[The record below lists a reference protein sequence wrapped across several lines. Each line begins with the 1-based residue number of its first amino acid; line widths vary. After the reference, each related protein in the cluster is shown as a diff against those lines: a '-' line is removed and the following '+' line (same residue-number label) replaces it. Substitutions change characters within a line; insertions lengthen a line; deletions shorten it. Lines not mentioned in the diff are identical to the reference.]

1 MIIFSKLRYKN
12 FLSTGDRF
20 TEIDFLRSP
29 ATLVTGG
36 NGAGKSTMLDAIA
49 FALFGK
55 AHRNINKPQ
64 LVNSVN
70 QKQAL
75 VEVEFEA
82 GKKQYMIRRGIGP
95 ARFEIHMN
103 GKLVDQSSTVRDYQL
118 FLEQNILKM
127 NYKTFHQVVVL
138 GSSSFTP
145 FMQLTANHR
154 RQVIENL
161 LDISVFTQMNQLL
174 KEESARVRDETKDV
188 TTQTSLLEGKVD
200 MQTDHI
206 AQLEA
211 MADDQL
217 AEKQQLI
224 KDLTSQ
230 GKALAGKADGLQE
243 KIDNSRAEYRVH
255 KKEIDSKLKVVRER
269 LATLGAEHKAASKHL
284 TFFEHNDTCPTC
296 TQDIEDE
303 FKATKVRD
311 LNHDVEVASG
321 YIAEHEVERED
332 AMKLMDALSKVL
344 DAIQR
349 DEKRIAG
356 YNSEAKQ
363 IMKQITSLQNEVSLL
378 QKKTEDTVAAREAL
392 VDIEAQLSQY
402 RDRKIALTEEMSY
415 NSVAFEMLKDSGIK
429 TKIIKQY
436 LPPMNRL
443 INEYLH
449 ILDFFVLFEMDESFN
464 ETILSRHRDSFSY
477 SSFSEGEKQR
487 IDLAILFTW
496 RQIAKMKN
504 SVATNLLIL
513 DETFDSSL
521 DVDGIDNLMKIL
533 STLDAD
539 TNVFVISHKGHLM
552 AEKFEHGLKFEKV
565 NNFSVMKEN

>member
-1 MIIFSKLRYKN
+1 MIIFSKLRYRN
-12 FLSTGDRF
+12 FLSTGDTF

-55 AHRNINKPQ
+55 AHRNIVKPQ

-75 VEVEFEA
+75 VEVEFEV
-82 GKKQYMIRRGIGP
+82 GKKQYMIRRGIAP
-95 ARFEIHMN
+95 SRFEIYMDGN
-103 GKLVDQSSTVRDYQL
+103 LVDQSSTVRDYQL

-188 TTQTSLLEGKVD
+188 VTQISLLEGRVD

-217 AEKQQLI
+217 VEKQQLI
-224 KDLTSQ
+224 KDLTEQ
-230 GKALAGKADGLQE
+230 GKALAGKADGLQV
-243 KIDNSRAEYRVH
+243 KIDNSRAEYNAH
-255 KKEIDSKLKVVRER
+255 KKEIDSKLKVIRER
-269 LATLGAEHKAASKHL
+269 LATLGAEHSAATKHL
-284 TFFEHNDTCPTC
+284 TFFEHNDICPTC
-296 TQDIEDE
+296 TQDIHPDV
-303 FKATKVRD
+303 KYDKIADLDGDIVRTECD
-311 LNHDVEVASG
+311 MKEYEA
-321 YIAEHEVERED
+321 ERED
-332 AMKLMDALSKVL
+332 SMKLMDALTKVL

-349 DEKRIAG
+349 DEKLIAG

-363 IMKQITSLQNEVSLL
+363 IMKQITSLQDEVSSL
-378 QKKTEDTVAAREAL
+378 QKKTEDTVTAREAL
-392 VDIEAQLSQY
+392 ADIESQLSQY
-402 RDRKIALTEEMSY
+402 KERKVTLTEEMSY
-415 NSVAFEMLKDSGIK
+415 NSVVFEMLKDSGIK

-436 LPPMNRL
+436 LPAINRL

-533 STLDAD
+533 STLDSD

-552 AEKFEHGLKFEKV
+552 AEKFEHGLKFEKIH
-565 NNFSVMKEN
+565 NFSVMKEN

>member
-12 FLSTGDRF
+12 FLSTGDSF

-36 NGAGKSTMLDAIA
+36 NGAGKSTMLDALA
-49 FALFGK
+49 FVLFGK

-70 QKQAL
+70 QKNAV
-75 VEVEFEA
+75 VEVEFESN
-82 GKKQYMIRRGIGP
+82 KKQYLVRRCISP
-95 ARFEIHMN
+95 ARFEIFMN
-103 GKLVDQSSTVRDYQL
+103 GNLVDQSSTVRDYQL

-188 TTQTSLLEGKVD
+188 ATQTSLLEGKVD
-200 MQTDHI
+200 MQTEHI

-211 MADDQL
+211 LADDQL

-224 KDLTSQ
+224 EDLTEQ

-243 KIDNSRAEYRVH
+243 KIDNSRAEYNTH

-269 LATLGAEHKAASKHL
+269 LATLGAEHKAAAKHL
-284 TFFEHNDTCPTC
+284 TFFENNDTCPTC
-296 TQDIEDE
+296 TQNIHPDVKHDKIADLDGDI
-303 FKATKVRD
+303 VRTECD
-311 LNHDVEVASG
+311 MKQ
-321 YIAEHEVERED
+321 HEAERED
-332 AMKLMDALSKVL
+332 AMKLMDALSKVM

-363 IMKQITSLQNEVSLL
+363 IMKQINTLQSEVSLL
-378 QKKTEDTVAAREAL
+378 QKKAEDTIAARETLAE
-392 VDIEAQLSQY
+392 IESQLSQY
-402 RDRKIALTEEMSY
+402 KERKIALTEEMSY
-415 NSVAFEMLKDSGIK
+415 NSVVFEMLKDSGIK

-436 LPPMNRL
+436 LPAMNRL

-449 ILDFFVLFEMDESFN
+449 VLDFFVLFEMDESFN

-504 SVATNLLIL
+504 SVATNLLML

-533 STLDAD
+533 STLDSD

>member
-1 MIIFSKLRYKN
+1 MLIFSKLRYKN
-12 FLSTGDRF
+12 FLSTGDTF

-36 NGAGKSTMLDAIA
+36 NGAGKSTMLDALA

-70 QKQAL
+70 QKNAM
-75 VEVEFEA
+75 VEVEFES
-82 GKKQYMIRRGIGP
+82 GKKQYMVRRGIAP
-95 ARFEIHMN
+95 AKFEIYMN
-103 GKLVDQSSTVRDYQL
+103 GKLVDQSSTARDYQL

-145 FMQLTANHR
+145 FMQLSANHR

-161 LDISVFTQMNQLL
+161 LDISVFTQMNQIL
-174 KEESARVRDETKDV
+174 KEDSARVRDETKDV
-188 TTQTSLLEGKVD
+188 NTQTSLLEGRVD

-206 AQLEA
+206 AQLES
-211 MADDQL
+211 MSDDMI
-217 AEKQQLI
+217 AEKQELI
-224 KDLTSQ
+224 EDLTEK
-230 GKALAGKADGLQE
+230 GKSLAGKADSLQE
-243 KIDNSRAEYRVH
+243 KIDASRAEYQTH
-255 KKEIDSKLKVVRER
+255 KKEIDSKLKVVRES
-269 LATLGAEHKAASKHL
+269 LATIGAEHKAASKNL
-284 TFFEHNDTCPTC
+284 KFFQNNDTCPTC
-296 TQDIEDE
+296 TQDISNE
-303 FKATKVRD
+303 FKLDKVVDLDSDILNYGYQMSDLEKERD
-311 LNHDVEVASG
+311 DALN
-321 YIAEHEVERED
+321 
-332 AMKLMDALSKVL
+332 LMDALSNVL

-356 YNSEAKQ
+356 FNSEAKVIMSQ
-363 IMKQITSLQNEVSLL
+363 IKTL
-378 QKKTEDTVAAREAL
+378 QKEVTALQKRADDTADARKEL
-392 VDIEAQLSQY
+392 DSIQRELSQY
-402 RDRKIALTEEMSY
+402 RERKSFLTEEMSY
-415 NSVAFEMLKDSGIK
+415 NSVVFEMLKDSGIK

-436 LPPMNRL
+436 LPAMNRL

-449 ILDFFVLFEMDESFN
+449 VLDFFVLFEMDESFN

-521 DVDGIDNLMKIL
+521 DTDGIDNLMKIL

-552 AEKFEHGLKFEKV
+552 AEKFEHGLKFEKA

>member
-12 FLSTGDRF
+12 FLSTGDSF

-36 NGAGKSTMLDAIA
+36 NGAGKSTMLDALA

-70 QKQAL
+70 QKNAV
-75 VEVEFEA
+75 VEVEFESN
-82 GKKQYMIRRGIGP
+82 KKQYMVRRGVSP
-95 ARFEIHMN
+95 ARFEIFMN
-103 GKLVDQSSTVRDYQL
+103 GNLVDQSSTVRDYQL

-200 MQTDHI
+200 MQTEHI

-211 MADDQL
+211 LADDQL

-224 KDLTSQ
+224 EDLTEQ

-243 KIDNSRAEYRVH
+243 KIDNSRAEYNTH

-269 LATLGAEHKAASKHL
+269 LATLGAEHKAAAKHL
-284 TFFEHNDTCPTC
+284 TFFEHNDSCPTC
-296 TQDIEDE
+296 TQDIGED
-303 FKATKVRD
+303 FKAGKVRD
-311 LNHDVEVASG
+311 LSLSVELCNAH
-321 YIAEHEVERED
+321 IAKHEAERED
-332 AMKLMDALSKVL
+332 AMKLMDALSKVM

-363 IMKQITSLQNEVSLL
+363 IMKQITTLQGEVSLL
-378 QKKTEDTVAAREAL
+378 QKKAEDTVAARETLAE
-392 VDIEAQLSQY
+392 IESQLSQY
-402 RDRKIALTEEMSY
+402 KERKVTLTEEMSY
-415 NSVAFEMLKDSGIK
+415 NSVVFEMLKDSGIK

-436 LPPMNRL
+436 LPAMNRL

-449 ILDFFVLFEMDESFN
+449 VLDFFVLFEMDESFN

-504 SVATNLLIL
+504 SVATNLLML

-533 STLDAD
+533 STLDSD

>member
-1 MIIFSKLRYKN
+1 MIIFSKLRYRN
-12 FLSTGDRF
+12 FLSTGDTF

-36 NGAGKSTMLDAIA
+36 NGAGKSTMLDALA

-70 QKQAL
+70 QKNAV

-82 GKKQYMIRRGIGP
+82 GKKQYKVRRCISP
-95 ARFEIHMN
+95 AKFEIYMN
-103 GKLVDQSSTVRDYQL
+103 GNLLDQSSTVRDYQL
-118 FLEQNILKM
+118 FLEQNVLKM

-188 TTQTSLLEGKVD
+188 TIQTSLLEGKVD

-224 KDLTSQ
+224 KDLTEQ

-243 KIDNSRAEYRVH
+243 KIDNSRAEYKAH
-255 KKEIDSKLKVVRER
+255 KKEIDSKLKVIRER
-269 LATLGAEHKAASKHL
+269 LATLGAEHKAAAKHL
-284 TFFEHNDTCPTC
+284 TFFEHNDSCPTC
-296 TQDIEDE
+296 TQDIEEE
-303 FKATKVRD
+303 FKATKIRD
-311 LNHDVEVASG
+311 LNHDVEVAIG
-321 YIAEHEVERED
+321 YITEHEAERDD
-332 AMKLMDALSKVL
+332 AMKLMDALSKVM

-363 IMKQITSLQNEVSLL
+363 IMKQITTLQGEVSIL
-378 QKKTEDTVAAREAL
+378 QKKAEDTMTARESLDA
-392 VDIEAQLSQY
+392 IQAELSQY
-402 RDRKIALTEEMSY
+402 RERKVTLTEEMSY
-415 NSVAFEMLKDSGIK
+415 NSVVFEMLKDSGIK

-436 LPPMNRL
+436 LPAMNRL

-449 ILDFFVLFEMDESFN
+449 VLDFFVLFEMDESFN

-552 AEKFEHGLKFEKV
+552 AEKFEYGLKFEKT

>member
-1 MIIFSKLRYKN
+1 M
-12 FLSTGDRF
+12 STGDQF
-20 TEIDFLRSP
+20 TEVNLSAHN
-29 ATLVTGG
+29 ATLITGG
-36 NGAGKSTMLDAIA
+36 NGAGKSTMLDALS

-55 AHRNINKPQ
+55 AHRNIVKPQ

-70 QKQAL
+70 QKNAV

-82 GKKQYMIRRGIGP
+82 GRKQYKVRRCISP
-95 ARFEIHMN
+95 AKFEIFMN
-103 GKLVDQSSTVRDYQL
+103 GNLVDQSSTVRDYQL

-200 MQTDHI
+200 MQTEHI

-224 KDLTSQ
+224 EDLTEQ

-243 KIDNSRAEYRVH
+243 KIDNSRAEYNTH
-255 KKEIDSKLKVVRER
+255 KKEIDSKLKVIRER
-269 LATLGAEHKAASKHL
+269 LATLGAEHKAATKHL
-284 TFFEHNDTCPTC
+284 TFFENNDTCPTC
-296 TQDIEDE
+296 TQDIHPDV
-303 FKATKVRD
+303 KHDKIADLDGDIVRTECD
-311 LNHDVEVASG
+311 MK
-321 YIAEHEVERED
+321 EHEAERED

-363 IMKQITSLQNEVSLL
+363 IMKQITTLQSEVSLL
-378 QKKTEDTVAAREAL
+378 QKKAEDTMAARETLAE
-392 VDIEAQLSQY
+392 IESQLSQY
-402 RDRKIALTEEMSY
+402 KERKIALTEEMSY
-415 NSVAFEMLKDSGIK
+415 NSVVFEMLKDSGIK

-436 LPPMNRL
+436 LPAMNRL

-449 ILDFFVLFEMDESFN
+449 VLDFFVLFEMDESFN

-552 AEKFEHGLKFEKV
+552 AEKFEHGIKFEKV